1 MRIRFV
7 WIVLAGALFLLAAFL
22 LVPGDSQYVRLAIDA
37 GDYDYASTLLAP
49 RLKRPHPPLWVLR
62 EAARVEALRGYPAR
76 AASDLERLLR
86 RDPGS
91 YRDRLELARLYL
103 GLYEPEKAARE
114 FAILLRAKRL
124 PEPEMRRLAGSYDL
138 MNLPSA
144 ALSIL
149 HRLAAAHPGDMSY
162 WKAIL
167 VYDTQ
172 TGNDPDMARTLRI
185 LTRRFPDRI
194 DYLAMRLT
202 LAYRQGHNR
211 EVLRM
216 MDRLRA
222 HGADPDPVLVPA
234 LRALFRL
241 RRPAEAYLLYRALA
255 PEISQD
261 GVIASSAWLF
271 ARKKYLAW
279 SLSAFEELVRRHPQD
294 RKRWE
299 EALWLS
305 DKMGWYSRTR
315 ALLEARQ
322 KAIPVDRERFHA
334 ELLDLDLVHGLT
346 GVAQRDLLGWLG
358 ASGGPALSDLRLG
371 WQSAEDKGNLPLAAA
386 RMRQALALYP
396 GNRPVF
402 FDLVRTELD
411 RNRPD
416 LAGALLAARGLAT
429 GDRSLLRQGIR
440 AFTEA
445 GAIAPRM
452 GLYFRLL
459 RGDSRQRFQN
469 DQYALFRLYADS
481 APRPDLSPLIE
492 ALGRHPGQSAVLG
505 MELARILVWERHFAQ
520 ARRAID
526 RISRA
531 WPQNRAI
538 LFQASDW
545 FVAADRLPIA
555 LTYDARIVQLMP
567 DDPQGLALL
576 IRDQRWAG
584 REAGLAA
591 AYERLLALSPGNREA
606 LVYLAD
612 DAYYH
617 GAFRKAIGYYRR
629 AVAGGDTDYAVLYHL
644 GMALGRTGNPRMARR
659 MFRLARKSL
668 ERTEGGRPPL
678 TRWRGGERGGVRL
691 VSDPV
696 SALPASPVAPEE
708 EKRRLLYAIKISAAL
723 GHDRQAYRDTQAF
736 LARYP
741 GDREG
746 LYWKARLL
754 WKHREGAR
762 ALDALGQWLA
772 RHPDSKDFLV
782 FRAEILTGTG
792 HLARAQRL
800 LWRLH
805 RRYPSDRIIWEDLLD
820 TYRRQGLLLRA
831 QAFDSHI
838 FSQGETQAP
847 RVSSG
852 ILSLYNMD
860 QFSLRNQD
868 FAVFYPGG
876 ASYSFDTK
884 VESSRIGSANY
895 FLGRTEYLGA
905 GERAGW
911 GTNGY
916 TYAGVLWEPAPG
928 WAVTGEAGDT
938 QLTNSPGFYV
948 NLNGTEGPFT
958 LNVQGFDNMVWGDF
972 GQSIV
977 RDGLQT
983 GYMAALSWVLSP
995 RLTLSAESWLFDY
1008 TLDDRTLPFGELH
1021 NTEGMADLTLDTR
1034 PQLDLVGGYED
1045 WSVLFASPETSSL
1058 VPILARQRFVF
1069 AALVYQTQI
1078 KNRLNFNIQGG
1089 GYEDFVTSRPAYEG
1103 GAGISYRF
1111 SRFLEVFAS
1120 GDYFNQSVLYNGASQ
1135 EAVWGFNLWF

>member
-7 WIVLAGALFLLAAFL
+7 WIVLAGGLFLLAAFL

-37 GDYDYASTLLAP
+37 GDYDYASSLLAS
-49 RLKRPHPPLWVLR
+49 RLRRPHPPLWVLR
-62 EAARVEALRGYPAR
+62 EAARVAALRGYPAR
-76 AASDLERLLR
+76 AASDLERLLQ

-103 GLYEPEKAARE
+103 DLYEPEKAARE
-114 FAILLRAKRL
+114 FAILLRTKRL
-124 PEPEMRRLAGSYDL
+124 PEREMRRLARSYDL
-138 MNLPSA
+138 MNLPSS

-172 TGNDPDMARTLRI
+172 TGNDADMARTLRT
-185 LTRRFPDRI
+185 LTRRFPERI

-202 LAYRQGHNR
+202 LAYRQDRDR

-222 HGADPDPVLVPA
+222 RGADPDPVLLPA

-241 RRPAEAYLLYRALA
+241 RQPAEAYLLYRALA
-255 PEISQD
+255 PEVARD
-261 GVIASSAWLF
+261 EVIASAAWLF
-271 ARKKYLAW
+271 TRKKYLAW
-279 SLSAFEELVRRHPQD
+279 ALSAFEEIVRRHPED
-294 RKRWE
+294 GKRWE

-315 ALLEARQ
+315 TLLEERQ
-322 KAIPVDRERFHA
+322 EAIPVDRERFHA
-334 ELLDLDLVHGLT
+334 ELLDLDLRQGLT

-358 ASGGPALSDLRLG
+358 APGGPVLSDLRLG

-386 RMRQALALYP
+386 RMRQALSLYP
-396 GNRPVF
+396 GSRPVF
-402 FDLVRTELD
+402 EDLVRTCMD
-411 RNRPD
+411 MDRPD
-416 LAGALLAARGLAT
+416 QAGALLAARGIAT
-429 GDRSLLRQGIR
+429 GDRPLLRRAIR
-440 AFTEA
+440 AFAEA
-445 GAIAPRM
+445 GSIPPRM
-452 GLYFRLL
+452 GLTLRLL
-459 RGDSRQRFQN
+459 KGDSRQRFQN

-481 APRPDLSPLIE
+481 APRPDLAPLE
-492 ALGRHPGQSAVLG
+492 AALGRHPGLSAVLG
-505 MELARILVWERHFAQ
+505 MELARILIWERHFGQ

-526 RISRA
+526 RISRV

-545 FVAADRLPIA
+545 FVAADQLSVA
-555 LTYDARIVQLMP
+555 LAYDERIVRLVP

-576 IRDQRWAG
+576 IRDRRWAG

-591 AYERLLALSPGNREA
+591 SYLRLLGLAPGNREA
-606 LVYLAD
+606 LVFLAD

-617 GAFRKAIGYYRR
+617 GDFRKAIGFYRR

-644 GMALGRTGNPRMARR
+644 GMAFLRTGNVRMARR
-659 MFRLARKSL
+659 MFRLSRRSL
-668 ERTEGGRPPL
+668 DRTEEARGPL
-678 TRWRGGERGGVRL
+678 SRRGDPVPGGVRL
-691 VSDPV
+691 ASDPV
-696 SALPASPVAPEE
+696 SPKGPPPDPEE
-708 EKRRLLYAIKISAAL
+708 ERRRLLYAIKIAAAL
-723 GHDRQAYRDTQAF
+723 GHDRQAYRDTQDY

-754 WKHREGAR
+754 WKRRDGAR
-762 ALDALGQWLA
+762 ALDALAQWLA
-772 RHPDSKDFLV
+772 LHPDSKDFLV

-805 RRYPSDRIIWEDLLD
+805 RHYPADRVIWGDLLD
-820 TYRRQGLLLRA
+820 TYRRQGRLARA

-852 ILSLYNMD
+852 LLSLYNMD
-860 QFSLRNQD
+860 QFSLRNQN

-884 VESSRIGSANY
+884 LESPRTGPANY
-895 FLGRTEYLGA
+895 FVGRTEYLGA

-911 GTNGY
+911 GTNDY
-916 TYAGVLWEPAPG
+916 TYAGILWSPAPG
-928 WAVTGEAGDT
+928 WQVTGEAGDT
-938 QLTNSPGFYV
+938 RLTNSPGFYANV
-948 NLNGTEGPFT
+948 TGTEGPFT
-958 LNVQGFDNMVWGDF
+958 LNVQGFDNMIWGDF
-972 GQSIV
+972 GESIV

-983 GYMAALSWVLSP
+983 GYMASLSWVLSP
-995 RLTLSAESWLFDY
+995 RLTVSAESWLFDY

-1034 PQLDLVGGYED
+1034 PQIDLVGGYED
-1045 WSVLFASPETSSL
+1045 WSVLFASPETASL

-1069 AALVYQTQI
+1069 AALVYQTRI
-1078 KNRLNFNIQGG
+1078 RNRLNFNIQGG

-1103 GAGISYRF
+1103 GTGISYRF

-1120 GDYFNQSVLYNGASQ
+1120 GDYFNQSVLYTGASQ
-1135 EAVWGFNLWF
+1135 EAVWGVNLWF